1 MVTIY
6 SFFTVTLNRNAS
18 LIVNS
23 SYGVGGRGER
33 EREKYASLAH
43 KKEIE
48 CDWGHINNI
57 KDKSYIIKTYK
68 LMHVSIFLKTQKK
81 KNAIK
86 KFIYYIINVALII

>member
-68 LMHVSIFLKTQKK
+68 LMHVSIFLKTQKNK
-81 KNAIK
+81 MQLRNL
-86 KFIYYIINVALII
+86 FITLLMWH